1 MPDKAWKAWEREG
14 AKDLGG
20 TRSGPLGSDVPD
32 SLDTPIV
39 APEFKY
45 MIRLLVRE
53 EDFQQ
58 AKRNAAKF
66 GKLAVLAIKE
76 RGNTRKR
83 AVMDWDDFVKLYWM
97 ARNSPEA
104 HGITVAGR

>member
-1 MPDKAWKAWEREG
+1 MPDKAWKKWEREG

-32 SLDTPIV
+32 SLDVVLV

-45 MIRLLVRE
+45 MAKLIVRE

-58 AKRNAAKF
+58 AKRNAARV
-66 GKLAVLAIKE
+66 GKIAVLAIKE
-76 RGNTRKR
+76 RGGQRKR
-83 AVMDWDDFVKLYWM
+83 AVMDWDDFVTLFNYAKGFSKLC
-97 ARNSPEA
+97 S
-104 HGITVAGR
+104 